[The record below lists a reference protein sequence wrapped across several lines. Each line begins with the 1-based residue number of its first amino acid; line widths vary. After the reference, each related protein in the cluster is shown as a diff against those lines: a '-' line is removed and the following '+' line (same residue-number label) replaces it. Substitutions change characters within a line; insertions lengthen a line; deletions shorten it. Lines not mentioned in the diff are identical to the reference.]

1 MSLPEDL
8 LRANLRGLT
17 PYQSARRIGGRGH
30 IWLNANEHHSAPA
43 ITPGNSPLNRYPEPQ
58 PAAVLDAYARYLGVA
73 PENLLITRGGDEGI
87 ELLIR
92 TFSEPGTGSILY
104 NPPTYGMYAVSA
116 ATHGVHAIAVPQTA
130 DYQLDLEG
138 ISAALFR
145 YPRTSLVYI
154 CNPNNPTGT
163 RLRRDDLHT
172 LLAMTRLGMIV
183 VIDEAYSEYSPADSL
198 VPELAR
204 YPNLAI
210 IRTLSKAHALAGIRC
225 GFVVANP
232 ALIACLHKTIAPY
245 PVPTPVADIAAQAL
259 SPAGIAQMQARVAE
273 TVAARD
279 ALAAALARQPQV
291 RRVYD
296 SAANYLLVA
305 FHDGEA
311 VFRHLADAGIIL
323 RDQHHVPGLANHIRI
338 TIGSADENAA
348 VLQALDA
355 CPKAPL
361 PLGEGLG

>member
-8 LRANLRGLT
+8 LRANLRDLT

-104 NPPTYGMYAVSA
+104 NPPTYGMYAISA
-116 ATHGVHAIAVPQTA
+116 ATHGVNAIAVPQTA
-130 DYQLDLEG
+130 GFQLDLEG

-145 YPRTSLVYI
+145 YPRTSLVYV

-232 ALIACLHKTIAPY
+232 DLIACLHKTIAPY
-245 PVPTPVADIAAQAL
+245 PVPTPVADIAVQAL

-273 TVAARD
+273 T
-279 ALAAALARQPQV
+279 LAAALARPPQV
-291 RRVYD
+291 RPVHD

-348 VLQALDA
+348 VLQALDN
-355 CPKAPL
+355 CPQ
-361 PLGEGLG
+361 